1 MVVGRVFEDET
12 QVAWTAMPQHA
23 SVVAADGTEIGRMEK
38 LLGDREDDIF
48 HGVVVRRGDGEAI
61 EIPARRIQ
69 RMTRRHVITDL
80 GAGEAESLPP
90 YRGR

>member
-1 MVVGRVFEDET
+1 MFDDET

-23 SVVAADGTEIGRMEK
+23 TVVAADGTEIGKTEK

-48 HGVVVRRGDGEAI
+48 HGVVMRRDDGEAI
-61 EIPARRIQ
+61 EIPARRIR
-69 RMTRRHVITDL
+69 RMTNRHVITDL
-80 GAGEAESLPP
+80 AAGEAESLPP

>member
-1 MVVGRVFEDET
+1 MVVDGVFEDEA

-23 SVVAADGTEIGRMEK
+23 AVVAADGTEIGRMEK
-38 LLGDREDDIF
+38 LLGDRDDDIF
-48 HGVVVRRGDGEAI
+48 HGIVMRRGDGEAI

-69 RMTRRHVITDL
+69 RMTKRHVITDL
-80 GAGEAESLPP
+80 GASEAEGLPP